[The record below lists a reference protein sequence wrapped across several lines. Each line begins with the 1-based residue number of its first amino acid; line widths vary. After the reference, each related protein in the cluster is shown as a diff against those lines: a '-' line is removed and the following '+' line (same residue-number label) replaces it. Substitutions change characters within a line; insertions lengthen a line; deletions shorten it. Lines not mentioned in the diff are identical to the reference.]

1 MKRIQLL
8 GTDLNENF
16 LIISKELKGE
26 LSSNGGCSYAT
37 FSNEYCKGQIT
48 GVRVSDEIS
57 ALIFDVVFNVEIEF
71 EYSNQAKEFID
82 VFYCLEGSFK
92 HKTDSDREFES
103 INFRQNSLVKR
114 LKSSQNTI
122 SFVPHKALKMSFISY
137 LILDTSESRIKGYYN
152 LREMASNSLETIET
166 TKDFRYLGR
175 ICFRTS
181 NYVQQLMPFMLDKA
195 SDILFKEAAILNT
208 LASQLD
214 RYENDSNSQHANA
227 PIKQYELDKII
238 AIGVFV
244 QQNLSENL
252 TINNLVRMS
261 GLGPSKLQMGFN
273 YLYDTSVNNYIT
285 EKRLERAAELLQTN
299 EMNISEIVYQIGF
312 NSRSYFS
319 KIFKRRYGIS
329 PSDALTKSLSS

>member
-1 MKRIQLL
+1 MKRILL
-8 GTDLNENF
+8 SGTDLNENF
-16 LIISKELKGE
+16 LIISKELQGE
-26 LSSNGGCSYAT
+26 LSSNGGCSYAK
-37 FSNEYCKGQIT
+37 FSNEFCTGQIT
-48 GVRVSDEIS
+48 GVKVSDEIS
-57 ALIFDVVFNVEIEF
+57 ALIFDVIFNEEIEF
-71 EYSNQAKEFID
+71 EYSHQAKEFID

-92 HKTDSDREFES
+92 HKTDSAKEFER

-114 LKSSQNTI
+114 LKSSHNII
-122 SFVPHKALKMSFISY
+122 SFVPHKSLKMSFISY
-137 LILDTSESRIKGYYN
+137 SILDATESRIKGYYN
-152 LREMASNSLETIET
+152 LREMASNSLETINTSE
-166 TKDFRYLGR
+166 DYRYLGR

-181 NYVQQLMPFMLDKA
+181 NYVQQLMPFMMNKA

-214 RYENDSNSQHANA
+214 RYENDSTSKHANA

-285 EKRLERAAELLQTN
+285 EKRLEKAAELLQTN

-329 PSDALTKSLSS
+329 PSDVLTKSLSS

>member
-1 MKRIQLL
+1 MKRIQLS

-16 LIISKELKGE
+16 LIISNELKGE
-26 LSSNGGCSYAT
+26 LSSDGGCSYAK

-57 ALIFDVVFNVEIEF
+57 ALIFDVVFSVEIEF
-71 EYSNQAKEFID
+71 EYSNQSKEIID
-82 VFYCLEGSFK
+82 LFYCLEGSFK
-92 HKTDSDREFES
+92 HKTDSDREFEN

-122 SFVPHKALKMSFISY
+122 SFVPHKSLKMSFISY
-137 LILDTSESRIKGYYN
+137 SILDASESRIKGYYN
-152 LREMASNSLETIET
+152 LREMASSSLETIAT
-166 TKDFRYLGR
+166 TEDFRYLGR

-181 NYVQQLMPFMLDKA
+181 TYVRELMPFMLNNA

-214 RYENDSNSQHANA
+214 RYENDSNSKHANA

-252 TINNLVRMS
+252 TINSLVRMS

-273 YLYDTSVNNYIT
+273 YLYETSVNNYIT
-285 EKRLERAAELLQTN
+285 EKRLEKAAELLHTN